1 MLVVAITY
9 FASYLP
15 LLCMTHM
22 EFTTY
27 QAHSAG
33 PASRPSH
40 TAPAAVASGP
50 PPPPKA
56 FPLTVKREY
65 AISDG

>member
-1 MLVVAITY
+1 
-9 FASYLP
+9 
-15 LLCMTHM
+15 M
-22 EFTTY
+22 EFTTF

-56 FPLTVKREY
+56 FPQTVKREY
-65 AISDG
+65 EITDA